1 MSCQRFKFLLA
12 HLRLDD
18 KALREEA
25 RGHDKFAAAR
35 EIFEL
40 FNEALNV
47 LCPLEVTNILLLFF
61 LTCKKSAKWHGT
73 FTYL

>member
-12 HLRLDD
+12 HLRLDN

-25 RGHDKFAAAR
+25 RRHDKFAAAR

-40 FNEALNV
+40 FNEV
-47 LCPLEVTNILLLFF
+47 
-61 LTCKKSAKWHGT
+61 
-73 FTYL
+73 